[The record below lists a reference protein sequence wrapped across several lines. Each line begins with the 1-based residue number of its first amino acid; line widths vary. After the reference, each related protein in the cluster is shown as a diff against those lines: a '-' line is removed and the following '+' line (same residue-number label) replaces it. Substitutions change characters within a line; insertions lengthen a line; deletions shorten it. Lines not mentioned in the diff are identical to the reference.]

1 MGLRANFQKSYGMRY
16 LLLAG
21 GCLFAASWFAYDGF
35 IGYPAKLAPARS
47 YDQLAELDGAEKQV
61 QWKKIAAE
69 NDWSTSPPEK
79 TAKEIEDDIFGQY
92 IWALMSLIVGTPAL
106 LYFLQTRG
114 SWVERTETGLT
125 SSWGQSL
132 DFSKV
137 TQLDK
142 KKWATKGIAKAW
154 YQENGAPRRFAFD
167 DFKYEREPLGQ
178 MLRALEAMLQPE
190 QIVGGPPEKPIAP
203 DTAEASIGTTD
214 TSESA
219 PKSE

>member
-21 GCLFAASWFAYDGF
+21 GCLFAAAWFAYDGF
-35 IGYPAKLAPARS
+35 IGYPANLEPARK
-47 YDQLAELDGAEKQV
+47 YDELAKLDGAEKQA

-69 NDWSTSPPEK
+69 NNWSTSPPAK
-79 TAKEIEDDIFGQY
+79 TAEEIEGDIEGQY
-92 IWALMSLIVGTPAL
+92 FFGGLALIAGIPAL
-106 LYFLQTRG
+106 FFFLRSRG

-125 SSWGQSL
+125 TSWGQSL

-154 YQENGAPRRFAFD
+154 YQENGAPRRFVFD

-190 QIVGGPPEKPIAP
+190 QIVGGPPEKPIAL
-203 DTAEASIGTTD
+203 DTAEAGVETTD
-214 TSESA
+214 STNPA

>member
-1 MGLRANFQKSYGMRY
+1 MGLRANFQKNYGMRY

-21 GCLFAASWFAYDGF
+21 GCLFAAAWFAYDGL
-35 IGYPAKLAPARS
+35 IGYPAKLAPARA
-47 YDQLAELDGAEKQV
+47 YDALSELDGAEKQT

-69 NDWSTSPPEK
+69 KNWSTSAPDK

-92 IWALMSLIVGTPAL
+92 VWGTLALIAGLPAL
-106 LYFLQTRG
+106 FFFLRTRG

-125 SSWGQSL
+125 TSWGQSL
-132 DFSKV
+132 DYSKV

-142 KKWATKGIAKAW
+142 KKWAAKGIAKAW
-154 YQENGAPRRFAFD
+154 YQESGAPRRFVFD

-178 MLRALEAMLQPE
+178 MLRELEAVLQPE
-190 QIVGGPPEKPIAP
+190 QIVGGPPEKPPVSEVAA
-203 DTAEASIGTTD
+203 TTEGEEA
-214 TSESA
+214 A